1 MRGSICD
8 YNGMPVDCCDGIQSV
23 CDSMQDFYMFST
35 SSYTEKDATWF
46 SFIILASF
54 LGNMLLFFVIL
65 SDEKLQV
72 HPMRLFAVVAFL
84 DGSLFW
90 LYLTEPHFCT
100 FNKYN
105 LFYAVTFPSELGA
118 NTESQF

>member
-1 MRGSICD
+1 
-8 YNGMPVDCCDGIQSV
+8 
-23 CDSMQDFYMFST
+23 MQDSFVYST
-35 SSYTEKDATWF
+35 SSYSANTAWF
-46 SFIILASF
+46 QYVILASF
-54 LGNMLLFFVIL
+54 LGNMLLFFVIM

-100 FNKYN
+100 LNKWS
-105 LFYAVTFPSELGA
+105 LFYAISFPRAL
-118 NTESQF
+118 NVDIVQLFTK

>member
-1 MRGSICD
+1 
-8 YNGMPVDCCDGIQSV
+8 
-23 CDSMQDFYMFST
+23 MQDTFVSST
-35 SSYTEKDATWF
+35 SSFSASDSNWF
-46 SFIILASF
+46 SWIILASF
-54 LGNMLLFFVIL
+54 LGNMLLFFVIM

-105 LFYAVTFPSELGA
+105 LFYAVTFPSYLDTDA
-118 NTESQF
+118 KY